1 MVSIQWKEQ
10 NGVVEL
16 VGQSNGKNKMA
27 WLSWENMCSSK
38 ENGGL
43 GFCDLKA
50 FNLALLTKQGW
61 HLQNNH
67 GSLVHRVFQAH
78 YFPCTDFLHAELG
91 SKPSYAWRSIMVA

>member
-1 MVSIQWKEQ
+1 MVSVQWKEQ

-78 YFPCTDFLHAELG
+78 YFPCTVFLHAELG
-91 SKPSYAWRSIMVA
+91 SKPSYAWRSIIAA